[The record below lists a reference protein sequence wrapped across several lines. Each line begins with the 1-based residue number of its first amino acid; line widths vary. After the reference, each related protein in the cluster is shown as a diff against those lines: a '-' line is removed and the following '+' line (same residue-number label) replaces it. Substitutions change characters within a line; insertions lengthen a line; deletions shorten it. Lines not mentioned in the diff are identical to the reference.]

1 MSDQPPPTTAG
12 PSPDGFQPRIEAL
25 EGYHALAEIPP
36 PVNPLQAQTAFEK
49 RARMED
55 NVGHVI
61 AIIQTSGFFLLA
73 FAALLGFVNI
83 SNAATATFLG
93 TVMGYAVGKVD
104 PILTRYFSAR
114 IRLVKPQNG
123 VASNGATPTTAPQT
137 GQASTPTP

>member
-1 MSDQPPPTTAG
+1 MGG
-12 PSPDGFQPRIEAL
+12 PSFQPGLEEI
-25 EGYHALAEIPP
+25 EGYHSGTAIPP

-49 RARMED
+49 RAARED
-55 NVGHVI
+55 LVAHMI

-104 PILTRYFSAR
+104 PILTRYFTAR
-114 IRLVKPQNG
+114 TGDKIE
-123 VASNGATPTTAPQT
+123 SPTTVRPAEAAPP
-137 GQASTPTP
+137 QAAREGMA

>member
-1 MSDQPPPTTAG
+1 MTGGPPDSGPPPG
-12 PSPDGFQPRIEAL
+12 GFQPSLEAIEGHYEL
-25 EGYHALAEIPP
+25 STIPT

-49 RARMED
+49 RARTED
-55 NVGHVI
+55 YVAHMI

-104 PILTRYFSAR
+104 PILTRYFHAR
-114 IRLVKPQNG
+114 GAKIAETTHPSSNRAGNG
-123 VASNGATPTTAPQT
+123 SGEALASPEK
-137 GQASTPTP
+137 

>member
-1 MSDQPPPTTAG
+1 MTDA
-12 PSPDGFQPRIEAL
+12 PSSGFQPGLEAIEGHREFAD
-25 EGYHALAEIPP
+25 IPP
-36 PVNPLQAQTAFEK
+36 PVNPLQAQTQFEK

-55 NVGHVI
+55 MVAHAI

-104 PILTRYFSAR
+104 PILTRYFHAR
-114 IRLVKPQNG
+114 
-123 VASNGATPTTAPQT
+123 GAKLAETAPP
-137 GQASTPTP
+137 ASTQTSQSAPSVSSVSP